1 MTILVG
7 CCDQLLMIFWIKF
20 PMLFLSFVSESVL
33 ELFFR
38 HARSKKIRVRSRI
51 PGQSRRGPFL
61 ELINGHGPFLHFPPL
76 LNHFL
81 THNMSWFFASAAPPP
96 PPAPTP
102 QTSFGAL
109 GLTAATSLA
118 NDPKSQQIA
127 TDFAQDEGV
136 QDAASTF
143 ASDTR
148 VRGALLKAVGMPPS
162 SHASHPAKPKKKNRK
177 PSKAA
182 LAAMAAFQDSEK
194 ERIIEQQNPRARK
207 KRSKGRGPLDPADP
221 PDTIPSYVLAP
232 LPNHHVPES
241 FRQQCCLYAYVD
253 LEEAD
258 TKQQA
263 QQAQTVAEVPLVDL
277 LEQLYHEHVQEG
289 SFLSSGQVQDV
300 LQIKEGQHLSSLL
313 ESYMQVAEPERK
325 TLYYKEEHA
334 GGTSRLALLMMQRIQ
349 LQAEE
354 DAARKAW

>member
-1 MTILVG
+1 
-7 CCDQLLMIFWIKF
+7 
-20 PMLFLSFVSESVL
+20 
-33 ELFFR
+33 
-38 HARSKKIRVRSRI
+38 
-51 PGQSRRGPFL
+51 
-61 ELINGHGPFLHFPPL
+61 
-76 LNHFL
+76 
-81 THNMSWFFASAAPPP
+81 
-96 PPAPTP
+96 
-102 QTSFGAL
+102 
-109 GLTAATSLA
+109 LA

-162 SHASHPAKPKKKNRK
+162 SHASQPAKPKKKNRK

-207 KRSKGRGPLDPADP
+207 KKSKGRGPLDPANPANPPDTKGRGPLDPANPSNPPDP
-221 PDTIPSYVLAP
+221 PDTPDTPDPPNTIPPYVLAP

>member
-1 MTILVG
+1 
-7 CCDQLLMIFWIKF
+7 
-20 PMLFLSFVSESVL
+20 
-33 ELFFR
+33 
-38 HARSKKIRVRSRI
+38 
-51 PGQSRRGPFL
+51 
-61 ELINGHGPFLHFPPL
+61 
-76 LNHFL
+76 
-81 THNMSWFFASAAPPP
+81 MSWFFASAAPPP

-162 SHASHPAKPKKKNRK
+162 SHASQPAKPKKKNRK

-207 KRSKGRGPLDPADP
+207 KKSKGRGPQQNPRARIKKSKGRGPLDSANRLDPANPSNPPDP
-221 PDTIPSYVLAP
+221 PDTIPPYVLAP

>member
-1 MTILVG
+1 
-7 CCDQLLMIFWIKF
+7 
-20 PMLFLSFVSESVL
+20 
-33 ELFFR
+33 
-38 HARSKKIRVRSRI
+38 
-51 PGQSRRGPFL
+51 
-61 ELINGHGPFLHFPPL
+61 
-76 LNHFL
+76 
-81 THNMSWFFASAAPPP
+81 MSWFFASAAPPP

-162 SHASHPAKPKKKNRK
+162 SHASQPAKPKKKNRK

-207 KRSKGRGPLDPADP
+207 KKSNPSNPPDP
-221 PDTIPSYVLAP
+221 PDTIPPYVLAP